1 MCLLKIPGSLIID
14 IDRDANTQF
23 PCLEKIIRDLG
34 KNIRRTGK
42 IIPQIIFPVKDR
54 MFGVCNDVLLSTK
67 L

>member
-1 MCLLKIPGSLIID
+1 MCLLKISGSLIID

-34 KNIRRTGK
+34 KNIRRTGN

-67 L
+67 M